1 MIEKTMKQL
10 IEEHNQI
17 APRKVKSFHSRA
29 EAIKRIEYWKNL
41 YSTNKNQQPS
51 EPVIEKKEEKTYTPK
66 QLEAK
71 LNLPAIVIRRKLRKQ
86 FPDLAKQ
93 GAWQITEEM
102 VKCISSM

>member
-29 EAIKRIEYWKNL
+29 EAVKRIEYWKNL
-41 YSTNKNQQPS
+41 YSPKNQSPA
-51 EPVIEKKEEKTYTPK
+51 PVVEKKEEKTYTPK
-66 QLEAK
+66 QLEAR

-102 VKCISSM
+102 VKCISST